1 MSKIYQKNIP
11 DGENLAKRQ
20 FGGFTLIELLVVVLI
35 IGILAAV
42 ALPQYYKAKA
52 QADFVQIR
60 LILKEIYRARQM
72 YLMNGGSTTD
82 QDLTHYADLHLPA
95 GATLECMW
103 GIENGGCISG
113 DSRLKLGN
121 LSIATGTAHAYIAYK
136 KGPFYV
142 QYKLPVH
149 QAGENGNY
157 SPGQI
162 KCYAMD
168 QTDTKSKSLCKLL
181 SGGKEPTTCSY
192 VTGDCWLID

>member
-1 MSKIYQKNIP
+1 MYQKNIP
-11 DGENLAKRQ
+11 GGKNPVKRQ

-72 YLMNGGSTTD
+72 YLMSGGSTTD

-95 GATLECMW
+95 GAVLKCRLGSNTNGEC
-103 GIENGGCISG
+103 INGDTSLIIGSLIISG
-113 DSRLKLGN
+113 S
-121 LSIATGTAHAYIAYK
+121 TAHAGTNYK
-136 KGPFYV
+136 KGPFYIEV
-142 QYKLPVH
+142 KIPIH
-149 QAGENGNY
+149 SAGEMGLDQ
-157 SPGQI
+157 PGQI
-162 KCYAMD
+162 KCSAMD